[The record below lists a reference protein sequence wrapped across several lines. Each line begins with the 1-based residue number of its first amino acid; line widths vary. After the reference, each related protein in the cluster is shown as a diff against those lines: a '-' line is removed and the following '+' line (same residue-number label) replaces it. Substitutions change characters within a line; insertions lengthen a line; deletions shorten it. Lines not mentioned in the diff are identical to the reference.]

1 MKKPILSLFTLLL
14 CIMGL
19 VACNSN
25 SPKTSAEK
33 FLNGF
38 THLDYEAA
46 KSVSTEETKKSLDL
60 YAQFSTMM
68 PDSIKTEAKKIKV
81 VIKDEKIEG
90 DKATVTYTT
99 SEDGNKQERKLDL
112 IKKDNKWLV
121 AWNKEDMM
129 GGGNDQEIVEPNV
142 EENMSMD
149 TTVAPPADAIPD
161 SVK

>member
-1 MKKPILSLFTLLL
+1 M
-14 CIMGL
+14 
-19 VACNSN
+19 
-25 SPKTSAEK
+25 
-33 FLNGF
+33 
-38 THLDYEAA
+38 DYEAA
-46 KSVSTEETKKSLDL
+46 KSVSTDETKKSLDL

-68 PDSIKTEAKKIKV
+68 PDSIKNEAKKIKV

-112 IKKDNKWLV
+112 VKKENKWLV

-129 GGGNDQEIVEPNV
+129 GGGNDQEIMEPSA
-142 EENMSMD
+142 EETMSMD